1 MSIIA
6 EICLYLLVVLGIV
19 CATIAACSSEDNMRP
34 RYIRQKEKN
43 SNVLLEMKFS
53 GVNDNEIQDTS
64 YALANGEFDSIY
76 DLVDEFKVY
85 KKDD

>member
-1 MSIIA
+1 MSILA
-6 EICLYLLVVLGIV
+6 EVCLYLLVVLGIV
-19 CATIAACSSEDNMRP
+19 CATIAACSSEDNIRP
-34 RYIRQKEKN
+34 RYVREKENDSK
-43 SNVLLEMKFS
+43 VLLEMKFS
-53 GVNDNEIQDTS
+53 GVSDNVLQDTS

>member
-1 MSIIA
+1 MGIAA

-19 CATIAACSSEDNMRP
+19 CATIAACSSDNIHPCYVRK
-34 RYIRQKEKN
+34 KEQN
-43 SNVLLEMKFS
+43 SNVSLEIKFTC
-53 GVNDNEIQDTS
+53 VNDDEIQDTS